1 MAGGDRG
8 PHRVRPLPE
17 LLRRR
22 AVGHRAAQGR
32 PVGAARRAARPHPRL
47 RRRDRR
53 APLAV
58 KERLLAWR
66 PVWPALLWAV
76 ACAAAYTTLSVRR
89 YDRFELASYD
99 NAIFQ
104 QAVRGYAHLGR
115 PIVDIKG
122 PGYNILGDHF
132 SPVTALIAPF
142 YAVWPVAE
150 TLFVAQAVLI
160 GISVYVIA
168 ALAVRHTG
176 AWVGGTLGLAYG
188 ISFGLQ
194 SAVRADFHEVAFG
207 APLLALA
214 GSAFVE
220 QRYRAVI
227 GWSLPL
233 LLVKEDLGLTVAV
246 VGVVLWLV
254 GERRK
259 GVGLAV
265 AGLLGGAIVL
275 LVVIP
280 SFNPGGE
287 YAYASSVGGERGV
300 LETLL
305 DEPGRK
311 AATVLLTLGVTG
323 LAAVASPWVLLV
335 LPTFAWRF
343 VGDNPY
349 YWGIDWHYSILL
361 MPIVFVAAIDAM
373 RRWPVL
379 RISSVAALAVTV
391 TMFWSGSPL
400 STLLDAD
407 TWDDPPR
414 AAAAREVIELVP
426 DGASVETDIGL
437 MTHLVSDHHV
447 YWIGSVGE
455 ASPEY
460 VLLDQDSGLGSPPDA
475 VTYAQEAHGGSW
487 VSVYDANGYQLA
499 QRQ

>member
-1 MAGGDRG
+1 MTD
-8 PHRVRPLPE
+8 
-17 LLRRR
+17 
-22 AVGHRAAQGR
+22 
-32 PVGAARRAARPHPRL
+32 
-47 RRRDRR
+47 
-53 APLAV
+53 
-58 KERLLAWR
+58 RLLAWR
-66 PVWPALLWAV
+66 PARPVLLWPALLWAV
-76 ACAAAYTTLSVRR
+76 ASAAAYTTLSVRR
-89 YDRFELASYD
+89 YDRFELTSYD

-104 QAVRGYAHLGR
+104 QAVRGYAHLGW
-115 PIVDIKG
+115 PVVDVKG

-132 SPVTALIAPF
+132 SPVTALVAPF
-142 YAVWPVAE
+142 YRLWPVAE
-150 TLFVAQAVLI
+150 TLLVAQAVLI
-160 GISVYVIA
+160 GVSVYVIT

-176 AWVGGTLGLAYG
+176 SWVGGALGFAYG

-214 GSAFVE
+214 GAAYVDR
-220 QRYRAVI
+220 RYRAVI

-233 LLVKEDLGLTVAV
+233 LLVKEDLGLTVAM
-246 VGVVLWLV
+246 VGLVLWLA

-265 AGLLGGAIVL
+265 AGLLGAAIVL

-287 YAYASSVGGERGV
+287 YAYASSVGGERGIV
-300 LETLL
+300 ETLF

-311 AATVLLTLGVTG
+311 AATVLLTLAVTG
-323 LAAVASPWVLLV
+323 LAAVASPWVLLA

-373 RRWPVL
+373 RRWPVVRL
-379 RISSVAALAVTV
+379 SSVVALAVTV

-400 STLLDAD
+400 STLLDGD
-407 TWDDPPR
+407 TWDDLPR
-414 AAAAREVIELVP
+414 AAAAREVVALVP
-426 DGASVETDIGL
+426 ASASVETDIGL
-437 MTHLVSDHHV
+437 MTHLVSDHQV
-447 YWIGSVGE
+447 YWNGSVGD

-460 VLLDQDSGLGSPPDA
+460 VLFDHDAGLGSPPDA
-475 VTYAQEAHGGSW
+475 VAYAEETHGGSW
-487 VSVYDANGYQLA
+487 VTVYDSDGYQLA
-499 QRQ
+499 HRSGP